1 MANESFALVDGLNL
15 NRWQAI
21 VETNIE
27 MQVVKKLMYDQE
39 KLCMY
44 WKRDVI
50 IQTKFPLLAAP
61 RGN

>member
-1 MANESFALVDGLNL
+1 MADESFALVDGLNL

-21 VETNIE
+21 VETNNE

-39 KLCMY
+39 RLCMY

-50 IQTKFPLLAAP
+50 VLPKFPLLAAP
-61 RGN
+61 RNN